1 MFVVGARIG
10 TLTNVD
16 FDPDRIRHLI
26 REAVTLRDLLP
37 PAGRDEPAASNMS
50 TVTPAMFTALTDGL

>member
-1 MFVVGARIG
+1 MFVAGALFG

-26 REAVTLRDLLP
+26 REAIALRDLLP
-37 PAGRDEPAASNMS
+37 PAGRDEPAASNS
-50 TVTPAMFTALTDGL
+50 RP